1 MRVIRYDG
9 GDRGA
14 TLPHMSSGVD
24 DLDARIISV
33 FTERPSIGVLG
44 ASRALGVARGTVQA
58 RLERLQDRGVI
69 SSLAPT
75 ISPAALGF
83 PVTAFVSLQIRQTTG
98 QSPVGAH
105 LAAIPEVLEAYTIT
119 GTFDVF
125 VIAVARSNEDL
136 QRVIDA
142 IVDHDDVERA
152 STQIALATHLERRTL
167 PLVRA
172 ASVDP
177 GRGRA
182 VEQRPTG

>member
-1 MRVIRYDG
+1 MN
-9 GDRGA
+9 
-14 TLPHMSSGVD
+14 SGVD
-24 DLDARIISV
+24 ELDARIISV

-58 RLERLQDRGVI
+58 RLERLQERGVI
-69 SSLAPT
+69 RSMAPT

-83 PVTAFVSLQIRQTTG
+83 PVTAFCSLQIRQTPG
-98 QSPVGAH
+98 QSPVGDH
-105 LAAIPEVLEAYTIT
+105 LARIPEVIEAYTIT
-119 GTFDVF
+119 GTFDLF

-142 IVDHDDVERA
+142 ILDHDDIQRA

-172 ASVDP
+172 ASAAAS
-177 GRGRA
+177 RA
-182 VEQRPTG
+182 DAAASRAERSAPAAHPRTA

>member
-1 MRVIRYDG
+1 MN
-9 GDRGA
+9 
-14 TLPHMSSGVD
+14 SGVD
-24 DLDARIISV
+24 ELDARIIAV

-58 RLERLQDRGVI
+58 RLERLQERGVI
-69 SSLAPT
+69 RSMAPT

-83 PVTAFVSLQIRQTTG
+83 PVTAFCSLQIRQTPG
-98 QSPVGAH
+98 QFPIGEH
-105 LAAIPEVLEAYTIT
+105 LARIPEVIEAYTIT
-119 GTFDVF
+119 GTFDLF

-142 IVDHDDVERA
+142 LVDHDDIQRA

-172 ASVDP
+172 ASSLDTKRPRKPHVDKQP
-177 GRGRA
+177 RTA
-182 VEQRPTG
+182 